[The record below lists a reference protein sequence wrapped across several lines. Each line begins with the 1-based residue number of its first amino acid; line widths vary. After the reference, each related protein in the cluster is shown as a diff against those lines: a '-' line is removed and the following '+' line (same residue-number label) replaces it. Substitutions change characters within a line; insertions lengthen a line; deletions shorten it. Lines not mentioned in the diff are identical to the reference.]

1 MDNRKNGLLDCV
13 IVGGCGHVGLPL
25 ALSFADVGCR
35 VGIHDIDTEKIAQV
49 KSGTMPFLERGAE
62 ELLRKLLQTGRLEF
76 SDQVDMVG
84 RSDIVV
90 TVIGTPIDEFMN
102 PSMRLFERV
111 VDQLAPH
118 LRNGSLLV
126 LRSTVYPGTTEYVE
140 TRLRDRGVT
149 VEVAFC
155 PERIAEGYALEEN
168 RTLPQVIGVH
178 TDAAFERAATFFQK
192 LDVEVIRT
200 TTEEAEMAKLMTN
213 TWRYMKFAIANQFF
227 QIAHSAGLDYS
238 RILHA
243 VRHNYPRAADLPG
256 PGFAAGPCL
265 LKDTMQLAAYSP
277 DHFPMGHSAGSRSWP
292 RTSSAPSPVSRTTT
306 GCGSSRSW
314 DGARRSTRSSTA
326 SSGRPGSSAWAA
338 RTSRGW
344 PSRASR
350 MTREARSVTN

>member
-1 MDNRKNGLLDCV
+1 MPAMANRKNCLLDCV

-140 TRLRDRGVT
+140 TRLRDHGVT

-178 TDAAFERAATFFQK
+178 TDGPFRESRQRRAARLHHRHARSSPAAGGANGRHPGNGLQGR
-192 LDVEVIRT
+192 VGRP
-200 TTEEAEMAKLMTN
+200 AKLAQLQTQEAG
-213 TWRYMKFAIANQFF
+213 RF
-227 QIAHSAGLDYS
+227 QG
-238 RILHA
+238 R
-243 VRHNYPRAADLPG
+243 PRALHRSLCARPR
-256 PGFAAGPCL
+256 AG
-265 LKDTMQLAAYSP
+265 
-277 DHFPMGHSAGSRSWP
+277 
-292 RTSSAPSPVSRTTT
+292 
-306 GCGSSRSW
+306 
-314 DGARRSTRSSTA
+314 
-326 SSGRPGSSAWAA
+326 AA
-338 RTSRGW
+338 REGS
-344 PSRASR
+344 
-350 MTREARSVTN
+350 

>member
-149 VEVAFC
+149 V
-155 PERIAEGYALEEN
+155 
-168 RTLPQVIGVH
+168 T
-178 TDAAFERAATFFQK
+178 RAQR
-192 LDVEVIRT
+192 V
-200 TTEEAEMAKLMTN
+200 
-213 TWRYMKFAIANQFF
+213 
-227 QIAHSAGLDYS
+227 
-238 RILHA
+238 
-243 VRHNYPRAADLPG
+243 
-256 PGFAAGPCL
+256 
-265 LKDTMQLAAYSP
+265 
-277 DHFPMGHSAGSRSWP
+277 
-292 RTSSAPSPVSRTTT
+292 
-306 GCGSSRSW
+306 
-314 DGARRSTRSSTA
+314 
-326 SSGRPGSSAWAA
+326 
-338 RTSRGW
+338 
-344 PSRASR
+344 
-350 MTREARSVTN
+350 